1 MMMKREKIKELG
13 IIGGL
18 VGAQVIYAGNSEL
31 LSHLLSLGIDPLL
44 IVIFCTFASFLL
56 ITPLAFLLERKL
68 WPRSLSFKLK
78 TKLVLVSLTG
88 VTLFQWLFLEGMKHT
103 SASMATAM
111 PNLCPAFIF
120 VIAWAAGMEK
130 VKLSCMYSR
139 VKLGGTVLCVMGA
152 FMMSLMH
159 STTSTSSSVK
169 TLPIVPD
176 DVVLDKEKIL
186 GCLYLLL
193 SIGCLSSSIVLQ
205 ASILAEFPAPVSM
218 LSMVSLVGGITT
230 VALQYALNGSM
241 EMASASFIGLGPLV
255 GYAILGGLVNGGGL
269 SFNAW
274 VIKRKGP
281 VIVSLFSPIA
291 TVVCVVVSAFSMEE
305 SFNLGSFAGMA
316 LMFGGLYFVLWA
328 KGKED
333 YEEGGKEK
341 VKEDDDEEERGLR
354 TDFDLH
360 KPLLC

>member
-1 MMMKREKIKELG
+1 MMKRETLEEVG

-31 LSHLLSLGIDPLL
+31 LSKLMSLGVDPIL

-56 ITPLAFLLERKL
+56 ITPVAFHLERKL

-78 TKLVLVSLTG
+78 TKLVVVALVG

-120 VIAWAAGMEK
+120 VIAWAVGMEK
-130 VKLSCMYSR
+130 VKLSCMHSR
-139 VKLGGTVLCVMGA
+139 VKMGGTVLCVMGA
-152 FMMSLMH
+152 FIMSFMH
-159 STTSTSSSVK
+159 STTSTPTSSSVK
-169 TLPIVPD
+169 ALPIVSD
-176 DVVLDKEKIL
+176 HVVLDKDKII
-186 GCLYLLL
+186 GCIYLFL
-193 SIGCLSSSIVLQ
+193 SICCLSSNIVLQ
-205 ASILAEFPAPVSM
+205 ASILVEFPAPVSM
-218 LSMVSLVGGITT
+218 LSVVSLIGGITT
-230 VALQYALNGSM
+230 VALQYVLKGSL
-241 EMASASFIGLGPLV
+241 EMGSASVIGLGRLV
-255 GYAILGGLVNGGGL
+255 GYAMLGGLVCGAGL

-274 VIKRKGP
+274 VIKKKGP

-305 SFNLGSFAGMA
+305 RFNFGSFAGMA

-328 KGKED
+328 KGKEGCGEVV
-333 YEEGGKEK
+333 EEKG
-341 VKEDDDEEERGLR
+341 DEEECVLR
-354 TDFDLH
+354 ADFDLE
-360 KPLLC
+360 KPLLR